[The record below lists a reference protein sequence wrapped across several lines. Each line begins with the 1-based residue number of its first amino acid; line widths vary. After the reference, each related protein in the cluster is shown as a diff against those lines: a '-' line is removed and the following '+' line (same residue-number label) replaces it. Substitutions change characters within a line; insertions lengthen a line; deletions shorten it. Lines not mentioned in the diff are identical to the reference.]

1 MAKKS
6 FLKDISIKNRS
17 AANAFIDALENSE
30 KKKKKKIDVKKSIES
45 VKDAEKIK
53 KIFGD

>member
-1 MAKKS
+1 MATKS

>member
-1 MAKKS
+1 MATKS

-30 KKKKKKIDVKKSIES
+30 KKRKKKIDINKSIES